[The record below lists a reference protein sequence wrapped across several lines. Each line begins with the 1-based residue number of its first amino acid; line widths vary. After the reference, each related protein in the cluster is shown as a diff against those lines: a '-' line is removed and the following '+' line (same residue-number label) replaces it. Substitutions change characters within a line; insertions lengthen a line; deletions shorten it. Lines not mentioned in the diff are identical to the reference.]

1 MQYFT
6 IHQKNKDLEKAK
18 EIKTFL
24 ENNYQE
30 NYDYVFLAKKF
41 GMNTNSLSTAFR
53 ALTNSSIHE
62 YLIKIRI
69 ERAKKLLQTTDLNI
83 MYIAARVGIDKS
95 NLNIHFKKLTGLTPL
110 RWRKNAIL
118 NPQVNYHDSFRQT
131 EEQKAI
137 V

>member
-1 MQYFT
+1 MTLFSYLRSSNLIIMQYFT

-30 NYDYVFLAKKF
+30 NYDYTFLAKKF

-53 ALTNSSIHE
+53 SLTNSSIHE
-62 YLIKIRI
+62 YLIRIRI
-69 ERAKKLLQTTDLNI
+69 ERAKKLLQTTDLNV

-95 NLNIHFKKLTGLTPL
+95 NLI
-110 RWRKNAIL
+110 
-118 NPQVNYHDSFRQT
+118 
-131 EEQKAI
+131 
-137 V
+137 